1 MKVGLE
7 EMKLEVW
14 VRRQVEVI
22 RGQDKV
28 GNQPG
33 LEYSRLKE
41 PIRDHNR
48 NF

>member
-1 MKVGLE
+1 
-7 EMKLEVW
+7 MKLEVR

-41 PIRDHNR
+41 PVRDHNR